1 MPPQKGFVR
10 GENGPGCWV
19 MTPIPNEPNK
29 CIFQWLLDTN
39 LKGWMPQSIIDTALS
54 FAMCDYVRYIRAF
67 AVKCH
72 EEGKF

>member
-1 MPPQKGFVR
+1 
-10 GENGPGCWV
+10 
-19 MTPIPNEPNK
+19 
-29 CIFQWLLDTN
+29 
-39 LKGWMPQSIIDTALS
+39 MPQSIIDTALS